1 MTKTLS
7 FSKLVP
13 RLGITL
19 ALALSAASGC
29 RHESVAPGPADAS
42 TPKAT
47 EPVARSSEST
57 GTAAQLDFRH
67 QFVAAAKA
75 IAPAV
80 VSITSTAVLNARR
93 SSPFEGTPFEFFFH
107 GMPHNEGPSLRRGV
121 GSGTI
126 IDTEGHILTNNHVI
140 EGADRVRVVTADNH
154 EFDAKV
160 VGADPKTDVAVVQI
174 TPGDVKIQAAV
185 IGESDALEVGDWVLA
200 CGSPFGLRQTV
211 SAGIVSALGRGNV
224 GISEYEDF
232 IQTDAA
238 INPGNS
244 GGPLVDLNGRII
256 GVNTAIASSGGGN
269 VGVGFAIPIKMASQI
284 MKQLLE
290 HGKVVRGYVGLYIG
304 DVTDRLAESFGYKGA
319 GGALVQ
325 DVTPGGPG
333 SHAGIKAGDIIFEL
347 DGKPVTNAAHF
358 RNSVAALSP
367 GTKVD
372 LKLWRDKKEM
382 IVHVELG
389 ELPASGKGGAPG
401 ATGTGEVRWGLAL
414 SDVPPSMERAK
425 GMPDRG
431 ARVRAVEPE
440 SAADDAGLQR
450 GDVIVEVEGKNVD
463 SAQAAQHMLQN
474 AKGAIRLRVMRDGRG
489 LYLMMTAPKSE

>member
-1 MTKTLS
+1 MMKTVLS
-7 FSKLVP
+7 SKP
-13 RLGITL
+13 ACALGI
-19 ALALSAASGC
+19 ALALGAVSGC
-29 RHESVAPGPADAS
+29 RHESTAPGPADAS

-47 EPVARSSEST
+47 EPVSRSSEST

-80 VSITSTAVLNARR
+80 VSITSTAVQNARKA
-93 SSPFEGTPFEFFFH
+93 SPFEGTPFEFFFH
-107 GMPHNEGPSLRRGV
+107 GVPQNQGPSLRRGV

-126 IDTEGHILTNNHVI
+126 IDTQGHILTNNHVI
-140 EGADRVRVVTADNH
+140 EGADRVRVLTADNH

-174 TPGDVKIQAAV
+174 SPGDTKLQAAV
-185 IGESDALEVGDWVLA
+185 IGDSDALEVGDWVLA

-244 GGPLVDLNGRII
+244 GGPLLDLDGRIV

-304 DVTDRLAESFGYKGA
+304 DVTDRLAESFGYHGA

-333 SHAGIKAGDIIFEL
+333 AHAGIKPGDIISEL
-347 DGKPVTNAAHF
+347 DGKPVTNSAHF

-367 GTKVD
+367 GTKVE
-372 LKLWRDKKEM
+372 LKLWRDKKETT
-382 IVHVELG
+382 VKVELG
-389 ELPASGKGGAPG
+389 ELPASGKPGAPG
-401 ATGTGEVRWGLAL
+401 SSSSGEIRWVSRSRMYRLR
-414 SDVPPSMERAK
+414 PS
-425 GMPDRG
+425 
-431 ARVRAVEPE
+431 ARTACPNTARWCAPSSRSRRRMTPVC
-440 SAADDAGLQR
+440 SAA
-450 GDVIVEVEGKNVD
+450 
-463 SAQAAQHMLQN
+463 
-474 AKGAIRLRVMRDGRG
+474 
-489 LYLMMTAPKSE
+489 T